1 MGFKTWA
8 ARKGAVGGTARWA
21 ARGYYWYDGQFSDYN
36 DQDMYRALI
45 KTRVIGREKKT
56 FLLSV
61 ADNINGLLGL
71 VVAVLTVEA
80 GFMENSQE
88 NQDIFMEVIG
98 EELLK
103 LGVPSAV
110 ITGIEDADEDE
121 DEDEDEENIYPFSL
135 SMPDITACEVEHI
148 NGIGEY
154 AVVLV
159 KNAPTLGETTE
170 GIKSKLKYTF
180 VASVVN
186 VQNLMPEYFVTL
198 ETGFT
203 GKSFLCAFDRN
214 GIHLNFGAV
223 AASYDEYNF
232 SIDALEI
239 IEQEFGLQ
247 KAA

>member
-121 DEDEDEENIYPFSL
+121 DEENIYPFSP

-170 GIKSKLKYTF
+170 GIKTQLKYTF
-180 VASVVN
+180 VAAVVN
-186 VQNLMPEYFVTL
+186 VQNPMPEYFVTL
-198 ETGFT
+198 ETGIT
-203 GKSFLCAFDRN
+203 GKSFLCVFDRN
-214 GIHLNFGAV
+214 GNHHNFGAV